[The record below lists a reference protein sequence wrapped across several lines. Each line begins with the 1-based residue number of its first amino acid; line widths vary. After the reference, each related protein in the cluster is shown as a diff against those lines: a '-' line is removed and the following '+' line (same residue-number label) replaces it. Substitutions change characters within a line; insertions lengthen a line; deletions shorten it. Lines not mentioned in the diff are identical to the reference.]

1 MALNVFVV
9 IIFSYYSRTTVAYIN
24 KKMKSGKFYRRVI
37 KMQKYIMTEIRLRAS
52 VLHILLLGVENYY
65 RTGVVQTA

>member
-1 MALNVFVV
+1 
-9 IIFSYYSRTTVAYIN
+9 
-24 KKMKSGKFYRRVI
+24 
-37 KMQKYIMTEIRLRAS
+37 MQKYIMTEIRLQAS